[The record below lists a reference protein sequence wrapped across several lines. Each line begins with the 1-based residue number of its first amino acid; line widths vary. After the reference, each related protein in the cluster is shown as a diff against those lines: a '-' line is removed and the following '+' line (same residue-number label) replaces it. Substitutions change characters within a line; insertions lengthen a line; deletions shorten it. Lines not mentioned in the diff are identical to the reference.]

1 LVSLTAAKIGVG
13 VARRG
18 KKEVGELYQ
27 RKLGYNF
34 VDLITKLVLFYSI
47 AFLIAKYMEAVIY
60 FQGGLQTIAGFFGIK
75 MAQADQLPRQW
86 VELFVDVNQ
95 KTTGATPTAWSPT
108 APSFEGGANPP
119 GWDKPYDYGSVQHQ
133 EAEPYL
139 FPQKEVKYKFWDLIN
154 AIVVFYIGW
163 EAYKYYDNTNK
174 DPDKKVDFLT
184 LAIFSLLMLAVGVLS
199 FSKFLGRFS
208 FNRFQEEN
216 K

>member
-1 LVSLTAAKIGVG
+1 MVSLTAAKIGVG
-13 VARRG
+13 VARKG

-34 VDLITKLVLFYSI
+34 VDLVTKLVLFYSI

-60 FQGGLQTIAGFFGIK
+60 FQGGLATIAGFFGIK
-75 MAQADQLPRQW
+75 FAQADQLPKQW

-95 KTTGATPTAWSPT
+95 QTSTSTPTAPGK
-108 APSFEGGANPP
+108 FNPP

-163 EAYKYYDNTNK
+163 EAYKYYDNANK